1 MVPIRLFLGLCPW
14 RETKVPCLVMDD
26 SHAWVQEA
34 GAVRHREGLDSGQ
47 EGVGQGEDALGSWH
61 LVLCPGCTMPFPAM
75 QQTLGPSQPLP
86 SSCSAVVSVILIAL
100 ATDLTYPRRGVD
112 FILVLNDLCFC
123 CYTLGFLCL

>member
-1 MVPIRLFLGLCPW
+1 
-14 RETKVPCLVMDD
+14 MDD